1 MSLKKRLEGRRIL
14 LGVTGSI
21 AAFKACEILRI
32 LQREGA
38 EIRVVM
44 TRAAQ
49 HFIDPLTFE
58 TLSGHEAITDLFPGN
73 RVVKTRHISV
83 AEWAEC
89 ILICPAT
96 ANVIGKVASG
106 IADDF
111 LTTAM
116 MASRCPVIFAPAMD
130 YQMVQNPIYLSN
142 CEKLKG
148 LGYKFIATE
157 EGELASG
164 AVGQGRLADY
174 GRIFDGVKATLFGSD
189 SLNGI
194 KVLVTAGPTREALD
208 PVRYLTNHSSGK
220 MGYALAEEAVLRGAE
235 VTLVSGPTDLR
246 PAGSINLVK
255 VKTAEEMAESVK
267 MMWKH
272 SEVLIMA
279 AAVADYRPVERSS
292 KKIKKAAASK
302 WSLQLEKT
310 EDILSNISKKK
321 DGKIVVGFALETED
335 GEKRAKKKL
344 VDKRLD
350 LICLNNPLEEGA
362 GFGGDTNRI
371 TLIDREGRSE
381 SLPLLPK
388 WEVAGKILDRVES
401 FMEKDKK
408 E

>member
-1 MSLKKRLEGRRIL
+1 
-14 LGVTGSI
+14 
-21 AAFKACEILRI
+21 
-32 LQREGA
+32 
-38 EIRVVM
+38 M
-44 TRAAQ
+44 TRAAR
-49 HFIDPLTFE
+49 HFVGSLTFE
-58 TLSGHEAITDLFPGN
+58 TLSGHEVIADLFPRH

-96 ANVIGKVASG
+96 ANIIGKVASG

-111 LTTAM
+111 LTTAV

-130 YQMVQNPIYLSN
+130 YQMVSNPIYLSN
-142 CEKLKG
+142 CKKLKD
-148 LGYKFIATE
+148 LGYRFIATE
-157 EGELASG
+157 EGKLASG
-164 AVGQGRLADY
+164 AEGQGRLADY
-174 GRIFDGVKATLFGSD
+174 GRILDGVKSALFGSD
-189 SLNGI
+189 SLKNI

-235 VTLVSGPTDLR
+235 VILVSGPSEIQ
-246 PAGSINLVK
+246 PVGNINLIK
-255 VKTAEEMAESVK
+255 VESADEMAKAVK
-267 MMWKH
+267 KAWKNCD
-272 SEVLIMA
+272 VLLMA

-292 KKIKKAAASK
+292 QKIKKAK
-302 WSLQLEKT
+302 GGWSLQLEKT
-310 EDILSNISKKK
+310 EDIVSDVSKKK

-371 TLIDREGRSE
+371 TLIDHEGRSE
-381 SLPLLPK
+381 SLPLMPK

-401 FMEKDKK
+401 LMEKDKK
-408 E
+408 G

>member
-1 MSLKKRLEGRRIL
+1 MFLKKRLEGKRIL
-14 LGVTGSI
+14 LGVSGSI
-21 AAFKACEILRI
+21 AAFKACEVLRL
-32 LQREGA
+32 LQRHGA

-44 TRAAQ
+44 TRAAR
-49 HFIDPLTFE
+49 HFIGPLTFE
-58 TLSGHEAITDLFPGN
+58 TLSGYEVITDLFPRH
-73 RVVKTRHISV
+73 RVVKTRHISI

-89 ILICPAT
+89 ILVCPAT

-111 LTTAM
+111 LTTAV

-130 YQMVQNPIYLSN
+130 YQMVRNPIYLSN
-142 CEKLKG
+142 CEKLKDI
-148 LGYKFIATE
+148 GYKFIATE
-157 EGELASG
+157 EGKLASG
-164 AVGQGRLADY
+164 AEGQGRLADY
-174 GRIFDGVKATLFGSD
+174 GRILDGVKSALFGSD

-220 MGYALAEEAVLRGAE
+220 MGYALAEEAVLRGAA
-235 VTLVSGPTDLR
+235 VTLVSGPSEIQ
-246 PAGSINLVK
+246 PVGNINLIK
-255 VKTAEEMAESVK
+255 VESADEMAKAVK
-267 MMWKH
+267 KAWK
-272 SEVLIMA
+272 SCDVLLMA

-292 KKIKKAAASK
+292 QKIKKAAGE

-310 EDILSNISKKK
+310 EDIVSSISQKK

-335 GEKRAKKKL
+335 GENRAKKKL

-371 TLIDREGRSE
+371 TLIDSMGHSE
-381 SLPLLPK
+381 SLPLMSK
-388 WEVAGKILDRVES
+388 WEVAATILDKVES
-401 FMEKDKK
+401 LMEKDKK
-408 E
+408 G